1 MLVHLGQS
9 TSLQV
14 SLRGLLFS
22 KSPLLAWA
30 LAHWEK
36 MENCHPAADTLC
48 ATGRALSFFSTGRV
62 DIADSWSN
70 MTENAFTKL
79 VHGGTVCQSSASGR
93 TVKVGDSSY
102 EVSLCD
108 LQDLNMRFVYDAQ
121 ASAMYYRQD
130 TSTVTELIIVAIVSI
145 FFVSSLSH
153 NLITI
158 YSSSATAPSPE
169 SKLQQSRIQAVVVLA
184 TLVYF
189 IAYFLASAP
198 GLLVLEADVTLAV
211 HICVFIIL
219 EAMAQVWVAHVHETE
234 KQKQEK
240 KEQSADLRQT
250 NFLHSIGRVI
260 TIPVHPES
268 DGYVSILTA
277 SLLLLSCRVHF
288 TFDTPYL
295 QILVVV
301 FGTRSIYKLFRV
313 LHGQT
318 IADCRALCLV
328 EYLMQIIDMFIFS
341 SLLSN
346 GIAVSTHTELD
357 ALLATQTTCFFALC
371 FGALLWLLRGLPRS
385 NLEGSD

>member
-1 MLVHLGQS
+1 MLVHIGQS
-9 TSLQV
+9 TSLQI

-22 KSPLLAWA
+22 KSPLLSWA
-30 LAHWEK
+30 LDHWHVT
-36 MENCHPAADTLC
+36 ENCFPTTDSLC
-48 ATGRALSFFSTGRV
+48 STQQALSFFSTGEV

-70 MTENAFTKL
+70 MTENAFTRL
-79 VHGGTVCQSSASGR
+79 VREEKVCQSATSGR
-93 TVKVGDSSY
+93 MVKVGDSSY

-108 LQDLNMRFVYDAQ
+108 LQDLDMRFVYDG
-121 ASAMYYRQD
+121 SADKMYYRQD
-130 TSTVTELIIVAIVSI
+130 TSSVSELIIVAIASI

-158 YSSSATAPSPE
+158 YSNSTAMSSTTG
-169 SKLQQSRIQAVVVLA
+169 KLQQSRIQAVMVLA

-189 IAYFLASAP
+189 MVYFAISFP
-198 GLLVLEADVTLAV
+198 GLLVLQADVTLAA
-211 HICVFIIL
+211 HISIFIIL
-219 EAMAQVWVAHVHETE
+219 EACAQVWVAYSREEE
-234 KQKQEK
+234 KRAQQRKTGDEIKQVG
-240 KEQSADLRQT
+240 
-250 NFLHSIGRVI
+250 FLQSIGQVI
-260 TIPVHPES
+260 TVPVHPES

-313 LHGQT
+313 LHGKT
-318 IADCRALCLV
+318 IADCRCLCTV
-328 EYLMQIIDMFIFS
+328 EYLMQVIDMFIFS

-346 GIAVSTHTELD
+346 GIAISTHTALD
-357 ALLATQTTCFFALC
+357 ALLAMQTTCFFSLC

-385 NLEGSD
+385 QLVGSD